1 MSLTESPVATMLP
14 VSDATRAQQ
23 FYSDKLGLP
32 FVGVNAEGSLIYTL
46 AGGTQLVLL
55 PRPDGQR
62 ADSTAMSFE
71 VTDIDREIQELEARG
86 VVFEDYDLPGLTT
99 EHHVCHLGAERSA
112 WMLDPDGNVLC
123 LHQNT

>member
-14 VSDATRAQQ
+14 VSDATRAQE

-46 AGGTQLVLL
+46 GGGTQLVLL
-55 PRPDGQR
+55 PRPDGKR

-71 VTDIDREIQELEARG
+71 VTDIEREIQELEARG

-99 EHHVCHLGAERSA
+99 EHHVCHLGAEKSA

-123 LHQNT
+123 LHQNV

>member
-14 VSDATRAQQ
+14 VSDATRAQE

-99 EHHVCHLGAERSA
+99 EHHVCHLGAEKSA